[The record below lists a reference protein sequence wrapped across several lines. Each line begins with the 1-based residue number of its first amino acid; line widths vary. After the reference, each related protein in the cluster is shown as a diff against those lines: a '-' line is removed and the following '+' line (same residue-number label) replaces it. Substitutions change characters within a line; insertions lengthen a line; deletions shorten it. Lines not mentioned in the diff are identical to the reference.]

1 MVLKGKAKIIQS
13 PHAKTQ
19 YITIP
24 SALTRDSQYPFKNGD
39 EVEIIIDP
47 ERELI
52 MVVGKESTIEISGGK
67 IRIGKKSRRK

>member
-39 EVEIIIDP
+39 EVEITVDP
-47 ERELI
+47 PHKMITITSE
-52 MVVGKESTIEISGGK
+52 GSSIEIVGDK
-67 IRIGKKSRRK
+67 IRIGGRK